1 LTSILVLP
9 GSRANLLAYK
19 KEHNPVFSQILDQEI
34 LVVKFRLIRDLDVN
48 PLLSRE
54 LFREQIAA
62 DPPEYRSSQ
71 LVLF

>member
-1 LTSILVLP
+1 
-9 GSRANLLAYK
+9 LLAFK
-19 KEHNPVFSQILDQEI
+19 KERNPEFNRILDQNFQ
-34 LVVKFRLIRDLDVN
+34 VVKFRLIRDLEVN

-54 LFREQIAA
+54 LFIEQIAA